1 MRIGIFVSDTGGERT
16 GVEELQQR
24 ARWVEEQGFTSAW
37 VPHIPWSLDGLTAL
51 VLAAQ
56 VTDHIELGTAVM
68 PTYPRHPLAMA
79 QQALSVQAACS
90 GRLALG
96 IGPSHPVVIEHM
108 HGLSYAKPYT
118 NTREYLEVLDR
129 AFAGP
134 GQVHYEGGEYRVNAL
149 LDVPGGSPVP
159 VLLAALAPKML
170 RLAGSRTAGT
180 ITWMTDT
187 RSVAEHIVP
196 HLHDGAMEAGRA
208 APRVV
213 AGLPVCVCDDP
224 AEARERAA
232 KVFAVYEA
240 IPTYQ
245 RILATGDASGPADVA
260 IVGTEAQVTAQ
271 LASFRDAG
279 VTDLAATVFA
289 LGADAEARVDSMR
302 RTHELLA
309 SLAPEL

>member
-16 GVEELQQR
+16 GVAELQAR
-24 ARWVEEQGFTSAW
+24 ARWVEEQGFASAW

-56 VTDHIELGTAVM
+56 VTERIELGTAVM

-79 QQALSVQAACS
+79 QQALSVQAACG

-96 IGPSHPVVIEHM
+96 IGPSHPVVIENM
-108 HGLSYAKPYT
+108 HGLSYAKPFS
-118 NTREYLEVLDR
+118 NTREYVEVLER

-134 GQVHYEGGEYRVNAL
+134 GQVHYEGDEFRVNAL
-149 LDVPGGSPVP
+149 LDVPGGQPVP
-159 VLLAALAPKML
+159 ILLAALAPKML
-170 RLAGSRTAGT
+170 HLAGSRTDGT
-180 ITWMTDT
+180 ITWMTDE
-187 RSVAEHIVP
+187 RSIAEHVVP
-196 HLHDGAMEAGRA
+196 HLVDGAMGAGRA
-208 APRVV
+208 TPRVV
-213 AGLPVCVCDDP
+213 AGLPVAVCDD
-224 AEARERAA
+224 ADAARERAA
-232 KVFAVYEA
+232 RIFSVYSA

-245 RILATGDASGPADVA
+245 RILATGDAEGPADVA
-260 IVGTEAQVTAQ
+260 IVGTEAQVQAR
-271 LASFRDAG
+271 LEGFRDAG

-289 LGADAEARVDSMR
+289 VGDDRTASLR

>member
-16 GVEELQQR
+16 GVAELEAR
-24 ARWVEEQGFTSAW
+24 TRWVEEHGFTSAW

-51 VLAAQ
+51 VLAAR
-56 VTDHIELGTAVM
+56 VTERIELGTAVM

-79 QQALSVQAACS
+79 QQALSVQAACG

-118 NTREYLEVLDR
+118 NTREYLEVLER

-149 LDVPGGSPVP
+149 LDVPGATPVP
-159 VLLAALAPKML
+159 ILLAALAPKML

-180 ITWMTDT
+180 ITWMTDE
-187 RSVAEHIVP
+187 RSVAEHVVP
-196 HLHDGAMEAGRA
+196 HLQDGAAEAGRPM
-208 APRVV
+208 PRIV
-213 AGLPVCVCDDP
+213 AGLPVCVCDD
-224 AEARERAA
+224 ASVARERAA
-232 KVFAVYEA
+232 RVFSVYEG

-245 RILATGDASGPADVA
+245 RILATGDAAGPADVA
-260 IVGTEAQVTAQ
+260 IVGTEAQVRTRLEAY
-271 LASFRDAG
+271 RDAG

-289 LGADAEARVDSMR
+289 VGDDREASMR

-309 SLAPEL
+309 TLAPEL

>member
-16 GVEELQQR
+16 GVAELQDR
-24 ARWVEEQGFTSAW
+24 ARWVEEHGFTSAW

-56 VTDHIELGTAVM
+56 VTDRIELGTAVM

-79 QQALSVQAACS
+79 QQALSVQAAS
-90 GRLALG
+90 GGRVALG

-108 HGLSYAKPYT
+108 HGLSYARPYT
-118 NTREYLEVLDR
+118 NTREYVEVLTR

-134 GQVHYEGGEYRVNAL
+134 GQVHFEGGEYRVNAL
-149 LDVPGGSPVP
+149 LDVPGATSVP
-159 VLLAALAPKML
+159 ILLAALAPRML
-170 RLAGSRTAGT
+170 RLAGSRTTGT
-180 ITWMTDT
+180 ITWMTDE
-187 RSVAEHIVP
+187 RSIAEHIVP
-196 HLHDGAMEAGRA
+196 HLTDGAIEAGRTE
-208 APRVV
+208 PRVV
-213 AGLPVCVCDDP
+213 AGLPVCVCDD
-224 AEARERAA
+224 ADAARARAA
-232 KVFAVYEA
+232 KVFSVYES

-260 IVGTEAQVTAQ
+260 IVGTEAQVTAR
-271 LASFRDAG
+271 LAAFRDAG
-279 VTDLAATVFA
+279 VTDLAATVFPV
-289 LGADAEARVDSMR
+289 GDDREASLR

>member
-16 GVEELQQR
+16 GVAELQAR
-24 ARWVEEQGFTSAW
+24 TRWVEEHGFTSAW

-56 VTDHIELGTAVM
+56 VTDRIELGTAVM

-79 QQALSVQAACS
+79 QQALSVQAACG

-96 IGPSHPVVIEHM
+96 IGPSHPVVIENM

-118 NTREYLEVLDR
+118 NTREYLEVLER

-134 GQVHYEGGEYRVNAL
+134 GQVHFEGDEYRVNAL
-149 LDVPGGSPVP
+149 LDVPGGTPVP
-159 VLLAALAPKML
+159 ILLAALAPKML
-170 RLAGSRTAGT
+170 RLAGARTAGT
-180 ITWMTDT
+180 ITWMTDV

-196 HLHDGAMEAGRA
+196 HLHDGAIEAGRP

-213 AGLPVCVCDDP
+213 AGLPVCVCDD
-224 AEARERAA
+224 AAAARERAA
-232 KVFAVYEA
+232 HVFSVYEA

-245 RILATGDASGPADVA
+245 RILATGDATGPADVA
-260 IVGTEAQVTAQ
+260 IVGTEAQVTAR
-271 LASFRDAG
+271 LEAFRDAG

-289 LGADAEARVDSMR
+289 LGADPDERAASQR

-309 SLAPEL
+309 TLAPEI

>member
-1 MRIGIFVSDTGGERT
+1 VRIGIFVSDTGGERT

-24 ARWVEEQGFTSAW
+24 ARWVEEHGFTSAW

-56 VTDHIELGTAVM
+56 VSERIELGTAVM

-79 QQALSVQAACS
+79 QQALSVQAACG
-90 GRLALG
+90 GRLTLG
-96 IGPSHPVVIEHM
+96 IGPSHPVVVEHM

-118 NTREYLEVLDR
+118 NTREYVEVLER

-149 LDVPGGSPVP
+149 LDVPGATSVP
-159 VLLAALAPKML
+159 ILLAALAPRML
-170 RLAGSRTAGT
+170 RLAGSRTDGT
-180 ITWMTDT
+180 ITWMTDE
-187 RSVAEHIVP
+187 RSIAEHVVP
-196 HLHDGAMEAGRA
+196 HLHDGAMEAGRS

-213 AGLPVCVCDDP
+213 AGLPVAVCDD
-224 AEARERAA
+224 AGAARDRAA
-232 KVFAVYEA
+232 RVFSVYES

-245 RILATGDASGPADVA
+245 RILATGDAAGPADVA
-260 IVGTEAQVTAQ
+260 VVGTEAQVRTR
-271 LASFRDAG
+271 LESFRDAG
-279 VTDLAATVFA
+279 VTDLAATTFA
-289 LGADAEARVDSMR
+289 VGDDRAGSLR

>member
-16 GVEELQQR
+16 GVEELQRR

-51 VLAAQ
+51 VLASQ
-56 VTDHIELGTAVM
+56 VTERIELGTAVM

-79 QQALSVQAACS
+79 QQALSVQAACG

-96 IGPSHPVVIEHM
+96 IGPSHPVVIENM

-118 NTREYLEVLDR
+118 NTREYLEVLER

-149 LDVPGGSPVP
+149 LDVPGATPVP
-159 VLLAALAPKML
+159 ILLAALAPKML
-170 RLAGSRTAGT
+170 HLAGSRTTGT
-180 ITWMTDT
+180 ITWMTDE
-187 RSVAEHIVP
+187 RSIAEHVVP
-196 HLHDGAMEAGRA
+196 HLVDGAMETGRT

-213 AGLPVCVCDDP
+213 AGLPVAVCDDP
-224 AEARERAA
+224 DAARERAA
-232 KVFAVYEA
+232 RIFSVYSA

-245 RILATGDASGPADVA
+245 RILATGDAEGPADVA
-260 IVGTEAQVTAQ
+260 VVGTEPQVRAR
-271 LASFRDAG
+271 LEAFRDAG

-289 LGADAEARVDSMR
+289 VGDDRAASLR

-309 SLAPEL
+309 TLAPEL

>member
-16 GVEELQQR
+16 GVAELQER
-24 ARWVEEQGFTSAW
+24 ARWVEAHGFTSAW

-56 VTDHIELGTAVM
+56 VTDRIELGTAVM

-79 QQALSVQAACS
+79 QQALSVQAACG

-118 NTREYLEVLDR
+118 NTREYVEVLER

-134 GQVHYEGGEYRVNAL
+134 GQVHFEGDEYRVNAL
-149 LDVPGGSPVP
+149 LDVPGATSVP
-159 VLLAALAPKML
+159 ILLAALAPKML

-180 ITWMTDT
+180 ITWMTDE
-187 RSVAEHIVP
+187 RSVAEHVVP
-196 HLHDGAMEAGRA
+196 HLHDGAMEAGRR
-208 APRVV
+208 APRIV
-213 AGLPVCVCDDP
+213 AGLPVCVCDD
-224 AEARERAA
+224 AAAARERAA
-232 KVFAVYEA
+232 RVFSVYEG

-260 IVGTEAQVTAQ
+260 VVGTEAQVRTR
-271 LASFRDAG
+271 LESFRDAG
-279 VTDLAATVFA
+279 VTDLAATVFPV
-289 LGADAEARVDSMR
+289 GDDRVASLR

-309 SLAPEL
+309 TLAPEL

>member
-16 GVEELQQR
+16 GVDELR
-24 ARWVEEQGFTSAW
+24 RRTRWVEEHGFASAW

-51 VLAAQ
+51 ALAAA
-56 VTDHIELGTAVM
+56 VTERIELGTAVM

-79 QQALSVQAACS
+79 QQALSVQAACG
-90 GRLALG
+90 GRLTLG
-96 IGPSHPVVIEHM
+96 IGPSHPVVIENM

-118 NTREYLEVLDR
+118 NTREYVEVLER

-149 LDVPGGSPVP
+149 LDVPDSSPVP
-159 VLLAALAPKML
+159 ILLAALAPKMM
-170 RLAGSRTAGT
+170 RLAGARTQGT
-180 ITWMTDT
+180 ITWMTDE

-196 HLHDGAMEAGRA
+196 PLLDGAMETGRP

-213 AGLPVCVCDDP
+213 AGLPIAVCDD
-224 AEARERAA
+224 ADAARERAA
-232 KVFAVYEA
+232 RVFSVYEA

-245 RILATGDASGPADVA
+245 RILATGDAAGPADVA
-260 IVGTEAQVTAQ
+260 IVGTEAQATAR
-271 LASFRDAG
+271 LESFRDG
-279 VTDLAATVFA
+279 GGTGLAATVFA
-289 LGADAEARVDSMR
+289 VGDDRTASLR

-309 SLAPEL
+309 TLAPEL

>member
-16 GVEELQQR
+16 GVEELR
-24 ARWVEEQGFTSAW
+24 ERTRWVEEHGFTSAW

-56 VTDHIELGTAVM
+56 VTDRIELGTAVM
-68 PTYPRHPLAMA
+68 PTYPRHPLALA
-79 QQALSVQAACS
+79 QQALSVQAACG
-90 GRLALG
+90 GRLTLG
-96 IGPSHPVVIEHM
+96 IGPSHPVVVENM

-118 NTREYLEVLDR
+118 NTREYVEVLER
-129 AFAGP
+129 AVAGP
-134 GQVHYEGGEYRVNAL
+134 GQVHFEGSEYRVNAL
-149 LDVPGGSPVP
+149 LDVPDGSPVP
-159 VLLAALAPKML
+159 ILLAALAPKML
-170 RLAGSRTAGT
+170 RLAGSRTDGT
-180 ITWMTDT
+180 ITWMTDE

-196 HLHDGAMEAGRA
+196 QLLEGALAAGRA
-208 APRVV
+208 DPRVV
-213 AGLPVCVCDDP
+213 AGIPIAVCDD
-224 AEARERAA
+224 ADAARERAA
-232 KVFAVYEA
+232 RVFAVYEA

-245 RILATGDASGPADVA
+245 RILATGDATGPADVA
-260 IVGTEAQVTAQ
+260 VVGTEAQVTAR

-289 LGADAEARVDSMR
+289 VGDDRDASLR

>member
-16 GVEELQQR
+16 GVAELQER
-24 ARWVEEQGFTSAW
+24 ARWVEAHGFTSAW

-56 VTDHIELGTAVM
+56 VTDRIELGTAVM

-79 QQALSVQAACS
+79 QQALSVQAACG

-118 NTREYLEVLDR
+118 NTREYVEVLER

-134 GQVHYEGGEYRVNAL
+134 GQVHFEGDEYRVNAL
-149 LDVPGGSPVP
+149 LDVPGATSVP
-159 VLLAALAPKML
+159 ILLAALAPKML
-170 RLAGSRTAGT
+170 RLAGNRTEGT
-180 ITWMTDT
+180 ITWMTDE
-187 RSVAEHIVP
+187 RSVAEHVVP
-196 HLHDGAMEAGRA
+196 HLHDGAMEAGRR
-208 APRVV
+208 APRIV
-213 AGLPVCVCDDP
+213 AGLPVCVCDD
-224 AEARERAA
+224 AAAARERAA
-232 KVFAVYEA
+232 RVFSVYEG

-260 IVGTEAQVTAQ
+260 VVGTEAQVRTR
-271 LASFRDAG
+271 LESFRDAG
-279 VTDLAATVFA
+279 VTDLAATVFPV
-289 LGADAEARVDSMR
+289 GDDRVASLR

-309 SLAPEL
+309 TLAPEL